1 LCHHFLQRNLA
12 LNGQTDTMKTF
23 NTLLLASLFFFTK
36 SAWAQCGGIGQTP
49 ATAFPVCGTSV
60 FEQQSVPICTNR
72 TIVTSCNDG
81 AMYEDKNPYW
91 YKFTCFTGGTLGFTI
106 KPKTLSDD
114 YDWQLF
120 DITGQNPNDV
130 YTNRNLTVCY
140 NWSGEGGIT
149 GTSAAGTTSLVC
161 AGFGQALFSS
171 MPVLIQGHEYLLMI
185 SHFTDSQSGYD
196 LEFSGGTGSITDP
209 TLPALQEIKS
219 GCGGTTIGI
228 KLNKKMKCSSLA
240 ADGSDFSITPSGTI
254 TSATSVSCSNG
265 FDMDSIILNIAGGL
279 IPGNYT
285 IGLKNGSDGNTLLDY
300 CNRAISAGTNL
311 SVTVFPVA
319 PTPLDSIV
327 PLRCA
332 PDSLKLIFRKP
343 ILCNSIATNG
353 SDFLLT
359 GPGGNIITAAAGIC
373 DANGKTTS
381 IVLKLN
387 TAILVGGLY
396 TLTMQQGIDGNTLL
410 DECSQETPV
419 GSLLSFTAYDTVS
432 AAFNYTINYDCSLN
446 TINLSH
452 DGRNGVN
459 QWTWS
464 MDQQRA
470 FTQNASFSFAPQSV
484 KTIHLSVGNGIC
496 IDTSSQ
502 TVVVE
507 NALNASFTAPNLL
520 CPEDAAV
527 FTNTSTGIIDRYSWS
542 FGNGA
547 TQSQRDAT
555 PQTYPP
561 TTIGR
566 EKKYTVQLIVENNF
580 GCADTATT
588 IVRVLNTCYI
598 TVPNAFTPNGD
609 GNNDDLY
616 PLNAIKAEQLEFKVY
631 NRLGQLIFSTTDWT
645 KHWNGTY
652 KGNVLAAGTFV
663 WTLKYYDADKKKQ
676 VFLKGNTVLIR

>member
-1 LCHHFLQRNLA
+1 MVKPV
-12 LNGQTDTMKTF
+12 TMKTCYALF
-23 NTLLLASLFFFTK
+23 IASLFFIADT
-36 SAWAQCGGIGQTP
+36 ARAQCGGIGQTP

-91 YKFTCFTGGTLGFTI
+91 YKFTCFAGGTLGFTI

-120 DITGQNPNDV
+120 DITGQNPTDV

-149 GTSAAGTTSLVC
+149 GTSAAGTSSLVC
-161 AGFGQALFSS
+161 AGLGQPLFSS

-196 LEFSGGTGSITDP
+196 LEFSGGSGSITDP
-209 TLPALQEIKS
+209 TQPALQEIKS

-240 ADGSDFSITPSGTI
+240 ADGSDFSIAPAGTI
-254 TSATSVSCSNG
+254 TSINCSSG
-265 FDMDSIILNIAGGL
+265 FDMDSVILTIAGGL
-279 IPGNYT
+279 AAGNYT
-285 IGLKNGSDGNTLLDY
+285 ISLKNGSDGNTLLDY
-300 CNRAISAGTNL
+300 CNRSIAAGASL
-311 SVTVFPVA
+311 QVTVFPIA

-343 ILCNSIATNG
+343 LLCSSVATDG
-353 SDFLLT
+353 SDFILT
-359 GPGGNIITAAAGIC
+359 GPGGNTISTAAPFC

-387 TAILVGGLY
+387 TAIQVGGIY
-396 TLTMQQGIDGNTLL
+396 TLRLRQGTDGNTLI
-410 DECSQETPV
+410 DECNQATPA
-419 GSLLSFTAYDTVS
+419 GSTLNFTAYDTVS
-432 AAFNYTINYDCSLN
+432 ALFTYSIDYDCSLN
-446 TINLSH
+446 TINLFH

-470 FTQNASFSFAPQSV
+470 FTQNAAFGFTPQNI
-484 KTIHLSVGNGIC
+484 KTIRLSVGNGVC

-502 TVVVE
+502 NVIVE
-507 NALNASFTAPNLL
+507 NALSASFTAPNLL

-542 FGNGA
+542 FGNGI
-547 TQSQRDAT
+547 TQNQRDAT
-555 PQTYPP
+555 PQLYPP

-566 EKKYTVQLIVENNF
+566 EKKYTIQLIVENNF
-580 GCADTATT
+580 GCADTATN

-631 NRLGQLIFSTTDWT
+631 NRFGQLIFSTTDWT
-645 KHWNGTY
+645 KHWDGTY
-652 KGNVLAAGTFV
+652 KGNKLATGTFV

-676 VFLKGNTVLIR
+676 VFLKGTTVLIR